1 MNNSK
6 QKPPKK
12 HHQKMCRNSSICK
25 NILRIQEKILKAQ
38 EKTGQNQPVTIVG
51 VTKTHPPE
59 TASLAIVA
67 GLTHIGENRVQEA
80 ENKFYKIENTKNVVK
95 HMIGHL
101 QSNKVKKAVN
111 LFDRIDT
118 VDSLKL
124 AENISKNAKK
134 LNKTIPVLL
143 EINMSEENQKHG
155 FDKKETDNI
164 LACLEKK
171 NLKVEGLMTIGPH
184 TKNEQKIRASF
195 SGLKRILDKINRQL
209 PSDHKSLTTLSMGMS
224 GDYLIGVEEGSTMV
238 RIGTA
243 IFGARQI
250 YL

>member
-1 MNNSK
+1 MGYENTI
-6 QKPPKK
+6 
-12 HHQKMCRNSSICK
+12 RK
-25 NILRIQEKILKAQ
+25 NILRIQEKILNVQ
-38 EKTGQNQPVTIVG
+38 EKTGKNQLVTIIG

-59 TASLAIVA
+59 TASLAIEA

-80 ENKFYKIENTKNVVK
+80 ENKFVNIEHANNVIK

-101 QSNKVKKAVN
+101 QSNKVKKAIK
-111 LFDRIDT
+111 LFDSIDS

-124 AENISKNAKK
+124 AENISKNAQK

-143 EINMSEENQKHG
+143 EINTSGENQKYG
-155 FDKKETDNI
+155 FDKTGTDNI

-184 TKNEQKIRASF
+184 TKNAQKIRDAF
-195 SGLKRILDKINRQL
+195 SELKKILDKINSQL
-209 PSDHKSLTTLSMGMS
+209 PTNHKKLDTLSMGMS

-243 IFGARQI
+243 IFGARQTTRRE
-250 YL
+250 

>member
-1 MNNSK
+1 MSPDNTI
-6 QKPPKK
+6 
-12 HHQKMCRNSSICK
+12 RK
-25 NILRIQEKILKAQ
+25 NILRIQDKILNTQEKI
-38 EKTGQNQPVTIVG
+38 GHNQPVTIIG

-59 TASLAIVA
+59 TASLAIAA

-80 ENKFYKIENTKNVVK
+80 ENKFVKIENTNKVIK

-101 QSNKVKKAVN
+101 QSNKVKNAVN
-111 LFDRIDT
+111 LFDRIDS

-134 LNKTIPVLL
+134 QNKTIPVLL
-143 EINMSEENQKHG
+143 EINTSEEKQKYG
-155 FDKKETDNI
+155 FDKKRTDNI

-171 NLKVEGLMTIGPH
+171 NIKVEGLMTIGPH
-184 TKNEQKIRASF
+184 TKNEQKIRDAF
-195 SGLKRILDKINRQL
+195 SELKKILDKINNQL
-209 PSDHKSLTTLSMGMS
+209 PTNHKKLDTLSMGMS

-243 IFGARQI
+243 IFGARQTTRI
-250 YL
+250 V